1 MGGPSS
7 VILVVQMPGIS
18 CGGRF
23 DCGVFS
29 FKIVLFE
36 WMVFEVGLYPLLS
49 MPSMMVNCEVMFWV
63 PCAAGEE
70 GLEMGWVLG
79 LLIREVHRPPRMAR
93 DAKAVWGMSWPK
105 TTVDPIKGA
114 PSSQKRAQQIV
125 EKEVIF
131 FLSSETSSTVQVVS
145 ILSVVE
151 MAIFETM
158 AEHISR
164 ATFGSSPITLGFGT
178 SQPQ

>member
-49 MPSMMVNCEVMFWV
+49 MPSMMVNCQVMFWV
-63 PCAAGEE
+63 PYLSQYEIGDANFQRCFGENAAT
-70 GLEMGWVLG
+70 
-79 LLIREVHRPPRMAR
+79 I
-93 DAKAVWGMSWPK
+93 
-105 TTVDPIKGA
+105 
-114 PSSQKRAQQIV
+114 
-125 EKEVIF
+125 
-131 FLSSETSSTVQVVS
+131 
-145 ILSVVE
+145 
-151 MAIFETM
+151 
-158 AEHISR
+158 
-164 ATFGSSPITLGFGT
+164 
-178 SQPQ
+178 